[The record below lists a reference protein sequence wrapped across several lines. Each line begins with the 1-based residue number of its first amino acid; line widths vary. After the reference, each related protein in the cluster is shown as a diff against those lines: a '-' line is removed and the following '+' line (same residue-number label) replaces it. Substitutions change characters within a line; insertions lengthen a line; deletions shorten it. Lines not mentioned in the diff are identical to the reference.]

1 MQLAKEV
8 AATPSRGNDDPP
20 SVATTGMQSSE
31 GRKLLSASQKAQGR
45 LREIK
50 RLHLHVHVDWLM
62 LKYTKLD
69 TV

>member
-1 MQLAKEV
+1 MQLAEEV
-8 AATPSRGNDDPP
+8 TAAPSRGNDDPP

-50 RLHLHVHVDWLM
+50 RLYLVHVD
-62 LKYTKLD
+62 
-69 TV
+69 